1 MSCEPWQCAE
11 IAATK
16 KANSIQKPEIAV
28 AMIKKAAHP
37 ILVVGSYATDRFME
51 GKPLIEFLIDLANAS
66 KIPVVATAQMVG
78 EFLKRG
84 YTPAGSMSA
93 MDIGQRLVDPT
104 WKGIDGKGTHDVAIF
119 VGMPYY
125 MEALILS
132 GLKHFA
138 PQLKT
143 ITIDNLYHPHASWSY
158 PNVSLEA
165 WAENLKVMTLKFKE
179 GGN

>member
-16 KANSIQKPEIAV
+16 KANAIVKPEIAV
-28 AMIKKAAHP
+28 AMIKKAVHP
-37 ILVVGSYATDRFME
+37 VLVVGSYAVERYME
-51 GKPLIEFLIDLANAS
+51 GKPLIEYLIELAQAS
-66 KIPVVATAQMVG
+66 KVSVVATAHMVG

-84 YTPAGSMSA
+84 YKPAGFMSA
-93 MDIGQRLVDPT
+93 MDIGNRLVDPT
-104 WKGIDGKGTHDVAIF
+104 WQGIDGKGPHDLAIF

-138 PQLKT
+138 PALKT
-143 ITIDNLYHPHASWSY
+143 MTIDNLFHPHASWSY
-158 PNVSLEA
+158 PNASLEE
-165 WAENLKVMTLKFKE
+165 WAKNLKVMTLKFKE

>member
-16 KANSIQKPEIAV
+16 KANPIQKPEIAV
-28 AMIKKAAHP
+28 ALIKKATHP
-37 ILVVGSYATDRFME
+37 ILVVGSYAIERKME
-51 GKPLIEFLIDLANAS
+51 GKLLIEYLIDFANAS

-84 YTPAGSMSA
+84 YTPAGYMSA
-93 MDIGQRLVDPT
+93 MDIGNRLVDPT
-104 WKGIDGKGTHDVAIF
+104 WQGIDGKGPHDVAVF
-119 VGMPYY
+119 VGLPYY

-143 ITIDNLYHPHASWSY
+143 ITIDNLHHAHATWSY

-165 WAENLKVMTLKFKE
+165 WAENLKVMTLKFNE

>member
-16 KANSIQKPEIAV
+16 KANPIQKPEIAV
-28 AMIKKAAHP
+28 SLIKKATHP
-37 ILVVGSYATDRFME
+37 ILVVGSYAIERYME
-51 GKPLIEFLIDLANAS
+51 GKPLIDYLIDFANAS

-84 YTPAGSMSA
+84 YQPAGFMPA
-93 MDIGQRLVDPT
+93 MDIGNRLVDPT
-104 WKGIDGKGTHDVAIF
+104 WQGIDGKGPHDVAVF

-143 ITIDNLYHPHASWSY
+143 ITIDNLHHPHASWSF
-158 PNVSLEA
+158 PNASLET
-165 WAENLKVMTLKFKE
+165 WAENLKVMTLKFNE